1 MKKIQS
7 YKAGMMVILSVT
19 FFTGCAGQ
27 GRGGNRNNILNNRPT
42 RTLPPG
48 AGALNGKSV
57 TLVASNKGSVKH
69 INLKVILPPGTT
81 ESLLDYTGPAKIT
94 GSISTQSGSLP
105 CLSGQALPFNCSINS
120 SGSRFGGGSAGGNL
134 TSDNCQIGS
143 HSFWL
148 QIILFRSKN
157 LKADFQTI
165 QSPGYSIQG
174 IQIEPVGGGCYFSRG
189 TGVPHPGLGGYPG
202 PVFH

>member
-1 MKKIQS
+1 MKNILLCKTIM
-7 YKAGMMVILSVT
+7 AVILL
-19 FFTGCAGQ
+19 TGCSGQ
-27 GRGGNRNNILNNRPT
+27 GGRGGANNILNNRPT

-48 AGALNGKSV
+48 SSALGGKTVS
-57 TLVASNKGSVKH
+57 LRASDKGSVKH

-94 GSISTQSGSLP
+94 GSISTQSGALP
-105 CLSGQALPFNCSINS
+105 CLSGQALPFSCSINS
-120 SGSRFGGGSAGGNL
+120 SGSRFGGGSASGGNL

-148 QIILFRSKN
+148 QIVLFRSKN

-165 QSPGYSIQG
+165 QTPDYSIQG
-174 IQIEPVGGGCYFSRG
+174 IQIEPRGGGCYFSRG
-189 TGVPHPGLGGYPG
+189 TTGVGYPGVGYPG